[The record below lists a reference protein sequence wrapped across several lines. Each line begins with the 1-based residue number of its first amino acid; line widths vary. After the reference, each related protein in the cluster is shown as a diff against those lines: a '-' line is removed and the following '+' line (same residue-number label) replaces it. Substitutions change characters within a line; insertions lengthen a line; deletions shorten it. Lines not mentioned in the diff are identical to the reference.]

1 MALEKEM
8 ATYHAKLPELKEH
21 EGKYVLIH
29 DDQIVDFFAAYED
42 AIKAGYQQFQ
52 LGPFL
57 VKRVSAIETVQ
68 HINRNI
74 LTYSS
79 ARTA

>member
-57 VKRVSAIETVQ
+57 VKQVSAIETVQ
-68 HINRNI
+68 HITRNI
-74 LTYSS
+74 LPYSS